1 VHHPDADTFNW
12 RWDIIPFAKRNVPSR
27 YVVHNIIQDEALVGC
42 KITLESLGAPMLL
55 TILTLCLVPARS
67 VVVEAPAIEVIRNLA
82 YVEGSAADPKKHLLD
97 LYLPPGRKDFPLLV
111 FVHGGGWS
119 HGDKNFWFDLYGKI
133 GRSFAGEGIGVAV
146 INYRLAPK
154 TKHPDQAHDVAQAIR
169 WLHKNIAKYG
179 GVAEK
184 LYLAGHSAGGHLVS
198 LVASDEKYL
207 TTAGLTRSAVKGVI
221 SISGVYDVQPDILL
235 FDMVFGKETEV
246 RIKASPI
253 THVQPG
259 LPPFLIVH
267 GDHELPQC
275 DGPCASCFYEKLK
288 ANQVECKLLPIAHR
302 DHMSIVARISEAN
315 DPGQQAILQFIRT
328 AKP

>member
-1 VHHPDADTFNW
+1 MWKT
-12 RWDIIPFAKRNVPSR
+12 
-27 YVVHNIIQDEALVGC
+27 ALV
-42 KITLESLGAPMLL
+42 TLLMLVGISAVRGE
-55 TILTLCLVPARS
+55 T
-67 VVVEAPAIEVIRNLA
+67 PAIEVIRDLA
-82 YVEGSAADPKKHLLD
+82 YLEGNDTDPKKHKLD

-133 GRSFAGEGIGVAV
+133 GRSFAGQGIGVAV

-154 TKHPDQAHDVAQAIR
+154 TKHPDQAHDVAHAIG

-198 LVASDEKYL
+198 LVASDEHYL
-207 TTAGLTRSAVKGVI
+207 TAAGLTRSVIKGVI

-235 FDMVFGKETEV
+235 FDMVFGKNAEQ
-246 RIKASPI
+246 RAKASPI
-253 THVQPG
+253 THVRPG

-275 DGPCASCFYEKLK
+275 DGPCAELFHQKLK
-288 ANQVECKLLPIAHR
+288 EHQVVCKLLPIAHR

-315 DPGQQAILQFIRT
+315 DPGQQAILHFIRT
-328 AKP
+328 SKP